1 LAGIVGQFISMYA
14 VFGDTVRQST
24 RFVCMTAFYA
34 NNCRLLNSKGSIIS
48 TMTVNTVF
56 DRVFFCDETTYV
68 MSAYHHYRCEFEP
81 RSAEVY
87 SIQHYVIKLVC
98 DFR

>member
-48 TMTVNTVF
+48 TMTVNKVF
-56 DRVFFCDETTYV
+56 DRVFFSNETTYV
-68 MSAYHHYRCEFEP
+68 ISAYHHYHCEFEP
-81 RSAEVY
+81 CSGEVY
-87 SIQHYVIKLVC
+87 SIRHYAIKFVS

>member
-1 LAGIVGQFISMYA
+1 MASIVGHLISMYA

-34 NNCRLLNSKGSIIS
+34 KNCRLLNSKGSIIS
-48 TMTVNTVF
+48 TMTVNKVF

-68 MSAYHHYRCEFEP
+68 ISAYHHYRCEFEL
-81 RSAEVY
+81 RSGEFIPY
-87 SIQHYVIKLVC
+87 NIMLLSL
-98 DFR
+98 